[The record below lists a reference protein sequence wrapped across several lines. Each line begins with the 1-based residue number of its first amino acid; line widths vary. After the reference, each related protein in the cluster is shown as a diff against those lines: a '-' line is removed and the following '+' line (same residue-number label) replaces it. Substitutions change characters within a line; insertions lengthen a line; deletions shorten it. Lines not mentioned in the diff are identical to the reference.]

1 MLLECGTQ
9 FFSPQTEICLFTS
22 RSCIAISLNR
32 KICLCK
38 LQILPDKKGNHYVN
52 TTRQLLLYLPTTRVF
67 PVKIQAVEIVRYYKV
82 DYIIYESFSCSG
94 IINQSTILVVGR
106 IIPTSKSN
114 HHLYTELPQGSNF
127 LKKL

>member
-9 FFSPQTEICLFTS
+9 FFSPKTEICLFTS
-22 RSCIAISLNR
+22 RSSIAVSLKTKTYVYNLSKITCR
-32 KICLCK
+32 KK
-38 LQILPDKKGNHYVN
+38 LLSYVYG
-52 TTRQLLLYLPTTRVF
+52 QKFLIYLPTTRVF

-82 DYIIYESFSCSG
+82 NYIVYEPFSCSW

-114 HHLYTELPQGSNF
+114 HYLYTELPQGSNS